1 MPKHLKQ
8 IFMLL
13 ILCIFTG
20 IPSNASEAKTCED
33 ADILVN
39 LQEARKMA
47 KETALEWAKAL
58 KPNAN
63 LTANEVQDVATSDG
77 SWEFVVSYA
86 KGKSSYGYAS
96 VIVDENGA
104 VVKKAVLDEGAQNP
118 AEEIQEQAEAL
129 PEVQT
134 EDTQEP
140 ETLVALD
147 DLNYAA
153 AYEDEQGEAI
163 YVDANGQV
171 YCDDFLCSATK
182 YKDIDTIF
190 IKTKNWVNTKYKVN
204 SKTELILPKYTAKH
218 TLTTQDKV
226 VKAIGYYACS
236 IQSLMQIA
244 YMEGLVTSYSDKN
257 IKAFYNDMRNRN
269 VIASEKKGSSFAV
282 GSTFL
287 EKAAK
292 GFIKY
297 AVAAGYKGTKFKGNK
312 ENPDINWIRNKIEY
326 NRPILFAYKI
336 NINGNT
342 DNGHMISILGAMKA
356 KKVSSGNT
364 WNYIKVYDGWNSL
377 PAYINY
383 DCVDFVSSRATYFW
397 VKK

>member
-1 MPKHLKQ
+1 MSKHLKP

-20 IPSNASEAKTCED
+20 IPCHVSEAKTCED

-47 KETALEWAKAL
+47 KETALEWAEAL
-58 KPNAN
+58 KPNIN
-63 LTANEVQDVATSDG
+63 LSADDVQDVITPDG

-104 VVKKAVLDEGAQNP
+104 VVKKAVLDKGAETP

-134 EDTQEP
+134 GDTQEP

-153 AYEDEQGEAI
+153 VYEDEQGEEV
-163 YVDANGQV
+163 YVDENGQV
-171 YCDDFLCSATK
+171 YSDDFLCSATE
-182 YKDIDTIF
+182 YKDEKTIF
-190 IKTKNWVNTKYKVN
+190 IKTKNWVSTKYKVN

-218 TLTTQDKV
+218 TLIEDKR
-226 VKAIGYYACS
+226 AINLLNYYACS

-244 YMEGLVTSYSDKN
+244 YMEGLIDSYSDKN

-269 VIASEKKGSSFAV
+269 IIVSKKYNGSYYV

-297 AVAAGYKGTKFKGNK
+297 AVDAGYTGTEFKGNK
-312 ENPDINWIRNKIEY
+312 VSPDINWIRNKIEY
-326 NRPILFAYKI
+326 NRPILFAYEM
-336 NINGNT
+336 NINGKKE
-342 DNGHMISILGAMKA
+342 GHMISILGAMKA

-364 WNYIKVYDGWNSL
+364 WNYIKVYNGWYNL